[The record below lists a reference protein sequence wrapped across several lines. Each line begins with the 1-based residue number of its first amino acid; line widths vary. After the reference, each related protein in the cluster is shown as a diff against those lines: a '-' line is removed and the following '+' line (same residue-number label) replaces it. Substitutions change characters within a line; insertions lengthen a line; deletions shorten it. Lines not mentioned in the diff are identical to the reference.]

1 MDFNEG
7 QYLCYGKRYPD
18 YGICHIT
25 FCLNCQHSTIIT
37 HKITRITEISRFLFV
52 LLWIFVYFASSIQ
65 SDFIYMAENN
75 IEIFKAD
82 TIEHYNR
89 YFGFETRHP
98 LVGIVHFDSSVPQ
111 PTHRMT
117 FGFYALFLKK
127 TAGCIINYGKT
138 VYDFDDETVVSFAP
152 GQTVGIHRIEDGPAP
167 EAIGLLFHPDF
178 LQRTSLGQ
186 KMKEYSFFS
195 YASNEALHL
204 STEERVILQDY
215 MEKIVR
221 ELQHPIDKFSKSLII
236 SNIEVLL
243 NYCMR
248 FYERQFIT
256 REVMNNDVLMR
267 FESLLD
273 EYMDSGLGRTL
284 GIPTVKY
291 FADKICLSPNYFGD
305 LVKSETGKTAQE
317 FIQLKMINVAKSALT
332 EPKATTKQVA
342 DMLGFQYPQHFIR
355 FFKKQTGST
364 PKEYLLSL
372 S

>member
-1 MDFNEG
+1 MEQTLD
-7 QYLCYGKRYPD
+7 
-18 YGICHIT
+18 
-25 FCLNCQHSTIIT
+25 II
-37 HKITRITEISRFLFV
+37 
-52 LLWIFVYFASSIQ
+52 
-65 SDFIYMAENN
+65 
-75 IEIFKAD
+75 KAD
-82 TIEHYNR
+82 TIEQYNR
-89 YFGFETRHP
+89 FFGFETRHP

-117 FGFYALFLKK
+117 LGFYALFLKK
-127 TAGCIINYGKT
+127 TTGCIINYGKT

-152 GQTVGIHRIEDGPAP
+152 GQTVGIHRLEDGPAP

-178 LQRTSLGQ
+178 LHRTSLGQ
-186 KMKEYSFFS
+186 KMKQYSFFT

-204 STEERVILQDY
+204 STEERIILQDY

-256 REVMNNDVLMR
+256 REDMNHDALAR
-267 FESLLD
+267 FERLLND
-273 EYMDSGLGRTL
+273 YWDSGMAKQYGL
-284 GIPTVKY
+284 PTVKY

-317 FIQLKMINVAKSALT
+317 YIQLNTNTYWLQSQYKS
-332 EPKATTKQVA
+332 
-342 DMLGFQYPQHFIR
+342 
-355 FFKKQTGST
+355 
-364 PKEYLLSL
+364 
-372 S
+372 